1 MHSMADN
8 RESPSFPTTRWTL
21 VGRAEAGGDELAALL
36 KRYLPALR
44 AYLMLERRL
53 NADVADDLLQGF
65 TASRI
70 LEQNLLSR
78 ADAARGKF
86 RTFLLTALRNYAAD
100 EARAANAAK
109 RRPADGNLASLDE
122 ARDVGTSDS
131 CDSFDIEWARQTL
144 ADAIERM
151 RKECQNSGRP
161 QLWELLRV
169 RVIEPALTGG
179 QRPPYEQLVA
189 RFGFATPMQAS
200 NALITA
206 KRMFARAL
214 RATIGRYAD
223 DDEEIE
229 RELDDLRTILARSK
243 GA

>member
-1 MHSMADN
+1 MADN

-36 KRYLPALR
+36 QRYLPALR
-44 AYLMLERRL
+44 AYLVLERRL

-109 RRPADGNLASLDE
+109 RRPADGKLASLDE
-122 ARDVGTSDS
+122 ARDVGTSAS

-151 RKECQNSGRP
+151 RNECQSSGRP
-161 QLWELLRV
+161 ELWELLRV
-169 RVIEPALTGG
+169 RVIEPALSDE
-179 QRPPYEQLVA
+179 QPPAYEQLVA

-223 DDEEIE
+223 DDVEIE
-229 RELDDLRTILARSK
+229 RELADLRMILARSK

>member
-1 MHSMADN
+1 MPADS
-8 RESPSFPTTRWTL
+8 ESQSFPTTRWTL
-21 VGRAEAGGDELAALL
+21 VGRAEGGGNDLAVLL

-44 AYLMLERRL
+44 AYLVLERRL
-53 NADVADDLLQGF
+53 SADVADDLLQGF

-70 LEQNLLSR
+70 LKQNLLSR

-100 EARAANAAK
+100 EARAARAAK
-109 RRPADGNLASLDE
+109 RHPADGKLASLDE
-122 ARDVGTSDS
+122 AREVGTSES

-144 ADAIERM
+144 ANAIEQTRN
-151 RKECQNSGRP
+151 ECQTNGRP
-161 QLWELLRV
+161 ELWELLRV
-169 RVIEPALTGG
+169 RVIEPAMNGE
-179 QRPPYEQLVA
+179 PPPAYEQLVA
-189 RFGFATPMQAS
+189 RFGFATPVQAS

-223 DDEEIE
+223 NAAEIE
-229 RELDDLRTILARSK
+229 RELNDLRAILAQSK
-243 GA
+243 GT